1 MSDHTSSID
10 MLQIQKMVFV
20 FNAVLAG
27 WTVRMVDNDM
37 FEFSKDATNQ
47 EVNLEEYLRRFV
59 ANNLNIDCLNRSQ
72 QNSSLSS

>member
-1 MSDHTSSID
+1 MSESSVD

-27 WTVRMVDNDM
+27 WTVRMVDTDM

-59 ANNLNIDCLNRSQ
+59 ANNLNISCLNTSKEK
-72 QNSSLSS
+72 SSLSS